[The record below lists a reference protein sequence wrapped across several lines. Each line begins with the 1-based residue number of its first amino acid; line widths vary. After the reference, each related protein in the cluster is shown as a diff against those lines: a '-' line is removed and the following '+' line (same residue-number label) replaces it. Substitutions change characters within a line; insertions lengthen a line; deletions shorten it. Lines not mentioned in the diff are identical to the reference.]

1 MTTAVA
7 IQPAMP
13 RPTPVP
19 IAAARPRKQQRPSPG
34 KENLVS
40 VKPVSSTVGPV
51 ANIRTRRERP
61 CDACRR
67 RKSRCV
73 IHEGAVLCVLC
84 DFHKQECTF
93 VQSPLPRKR
102 KVVDDGKKDSPNNQK
117 KRSVDA
123 EPPPLALPTPTI
135 TATAPSP
142 PPAQPLLTNQHL
154 PHLGE
159 TLGLQRRQHSRYI
172 GLSSPFDSL
181 LIGLSSFDTRNE
193 STFDLGTLRRVND
206 HECFIMLPDENT
218 QDYAGEADSLH
229 LVEQV
234 VHPHGPALLDLYFRV
249 VHPSFPIIQKH
260 LFVERYRNGDR
271 TFSPALMAGMYILAL
286 NWWSF
291 DHKLASYPKP
301 DAARLEALANKSL
314 SLAMERPKLST
325 VQAGLLLLQRPEA
338 DSWSLT
344 TQLVAIGQ
352 ELGLHLDCSGWSIPQ
367 WERGLRKRIA
377 WALYM
382 QDKWSSLIHGRP
394 SHIFG
399 ANWAVKAINDDDFKE
414 EGDGYETRQEET
426 EDEKEDSL
434 RGQMLFA
441 QMIEL
446 TAIMAEVMDTFYTQ
460 VAIQDFANA
469 GKGSTQLI
477 LERAKPVQIKLKRW
491 HEKLPQSIRMH
502 AETGSK
508 LSSTGMLTDVR
519 SEKCTVLTYT
529 GYLHLAYFATEITL
543 HRRIVQSLD
552 PTMSDQYLLFVC
564 RNAAKTRLI
573 SAMDFVNRL
582 KPEHL
587 RSFWYFASK
596 INFTL
601 IGTFGSLL
609 WATAPAAE
617 EAEFYKTRLRE
628 YRWTLSVSAKRAEF
642 LDYAVQMLDASRA
655 MLNNLAEKP
664 SLATQIS
671 STGVPPSAPVPRRA
685 HFGGMGGG
693 MGGGVGGR
701 SMGGFGGME
710 GGMYDEGEGDGEDT
724 EMRESVEL
732 RRNVSSR
739 SFRGFEFEE
748 EEGSLGDRRR

>member
-13 RPTPVP
+13 RPTPIP
-19 IAAARPRKQQRPSPG
+19 IAAARPRTKKSPSG
-34 KENLVS
+34 KENLVQA
-40 VKPVSSTVGPV
+40 KPVTSVGPV

-84 DFHKQECTF
+84 EFHKQDCTF
-93 VQSPLPRKR
+93 VQSPQPRKR
-102 KVVDDGKKDSPNNQK
+102 KVTVDGKKEDNNNQK

-142 PPAQPLLTNQHL
+142 V
-154 PHLGE
+154 PHQQQLSNRDTTTLGE

-172 GLSSPFDSL
+172 GLTTPFDSL
-181 LIGLSSFDTRNE
+181 LISLSQFDKRNE

-218 QDYAGEADSLH
+218 QDYGDEADTLNA
-229 LVEQV
+229 VEQI
-234 VHPHGPALLDLYFRV
+234 VHPHGPALIDIYFRT

-260 LFVERYRNGDR
+260 LFIERHRNGDR
-271 TFSPALMAGMYILAL
+271 AFSPPLIAGMYILAL
-286 NWWSF
+286 NWWSY
-291 DHKLASYPKP
+291 DPKLASYSKP
-301 DAARLEALANKSL
+301 DVSRLEAIASKSL
-314 SLAMERPKLST
+314 STAMQRPKLST

-352 ELGLHLDCSGWSIPQ
+352 ELGLHLDCSTWSIPL

-394 SHIFG
+394 SHIFS
-399 ANWAVKAINDDDFKE
+399 ANWAVKPISDEDFKE
-414 EGDGYETRQEET
+414 EGDGYDNRQDESEE
-426 EDEKEDSL
+426 ERMENEKGQIL
-434 RGQMLFA
+434 FGQMIA
-441 QMIEL
+441 L

-469 GKGSTQLI
+469 GKNSTRLI
-477 LERAKPVQIKLKRW
+477 LERAKPVQIKLKEW
-491 HEKLPQSIRMH
+491 FAKLPDSTRM
-502 AETGSK
+502 EGSSNINR
-508 LSSTGMLTDVR
+508 LSS
-519 SEKCTVLTYT
+519 T

-552 PTMSDQYLLFVC
+552 PTTSDPYLLYIC
-564 RNAAKTRLI
+564 RSAAKTRLI

-587 RSFWYFASK
+587 QAFWYFASK

-609 WATAPAAE
+609 WATAPAHE

-628 YRWTLSVSAKRAEF
+628 YRWTLSVSSKRAEF

-664 SLATQIS
+664 SLAQS
-671 STGVPPSAPVPRRA
+671 QVSNAGVPPQPTSQNIGLLQQRDVD
-685 HFGGMGGG
+685 MGGTELTMYQSG
-693 MGGGVGGR
+693 SSFQGFANEPFEQFGSESLGGDTPT
-701 SMGGFGGME
+701 SMG
-710 GGMYDEGEGDGEDT
+710 
-724 EMRESVEL
+724 
-732 RRNVSSR
+732 
-739 SFRGFEFEE
+739 
-748 EEGSLGDRRR
+748 